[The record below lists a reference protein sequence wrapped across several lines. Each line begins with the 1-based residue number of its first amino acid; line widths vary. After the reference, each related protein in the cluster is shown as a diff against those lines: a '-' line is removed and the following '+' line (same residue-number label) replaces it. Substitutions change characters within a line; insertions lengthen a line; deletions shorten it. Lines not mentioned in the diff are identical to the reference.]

1 MDIRMTRLKL
11 SVIFNS
17 GVRIGPGKVELL
29 RRVQDT
35 GSISAAARAMKMS
48 YKRAWLLIQSMNSLF
63 REPVV
68 SAATGGRKGGGAS
81 LTPFGLEV
89 LACFERLEAGTRKSA
104 VRDLKAL
111 ERMATPR
118 RIS

>member
-1 MDIRMTRLKL
+1 MDTGMTRLKL

-35 GSISAAARAMKMS
+35 GSISAAARSMKMS
-48 YKRAWLLIQSMNSLF
+48 YKRAWLLIESMNSLF

-81 LTPFGLEV
+81 LTPFGFRV
-89 LACFERLEAGTRKSA
+89 LVCLERLETEARKSGE
-104 VRDLKAL
+104 RDLRTL
-111 ERMATPR
+111 ERMTR
-118 RIS
+118 SSRGS